1 MSHRTAASRLG
12 ISARVSM
19 ITLIVLIIIFSG
31 MFLFIGERLRTDFHD
46 VQVESFGEEV
56 IALKG
61 LTSFQTQL
69 VERIIRAHVLNP
81 QYADGLISEDYETV
95 QFLLRILNTNLN
107 ILDAALLVDSSGT
120 VVSAA
125 EESHVGVDISSK
137 DIMRQVEEGVP
148 FPLDPRPSISP
159 FSGNP
164 VIYYAARI
172 IRDRQDVGSLVV
184 LLDLQAF
191 SAIYISTM
199 EFGETGYPFIVTDD
213 GTMVAHPDGGLIG
226 KAMQNEDFYRQMERN
241 REENK
246 LGDTVIDYV
255 FGGEERTM
263 VYTSLSKLPWS
274 VAMSMSEPE
283 LEAPARR
290 AIRLI
295 IIIAAAGLIIMNLVL
310 VYFIRTYLIRRVHAL
325 AEDLQVAST
334 GNLSVRAQAKGSDEF
349 SDINRR
355 FNVLMDSLTGLIS
368 RVRERMEDLDK
379 SGQDLSVNVQETAA
393 AINQINAN
401 IESTRGQIG
410 NQSVNITQTS
420 ATVEEMTK
428 NIEAL
433 GSSIERQAESVSQ
446 SSTAVEEMVQSI
458 KLISTTTQ
466 KASDEVRSLESVSR
480 SGKDQLD
487 VMVQLINEISGMSE
501 GLNEANSVIA
511 NIASQTNLLA
521 MNAAIE
527 AAHAGSAG
535 AGFSVVADEIRNLAE
550 NAAEQAKIVKGRLKQ
565 VTQAVEKIVD
575 ISGETD
581 TAFGRITGSIDGV
594 QRVFEEIRSAMEEQS
609 AGGEQL
615 LGILSGM
622 TQITD
627 TVRSGSAEMN
637 QGNVQILEV
646 VTSLNSISEEVKNA
660 IDEIARGTG
669 EINRAVSNIVELS
682 DENSDSIRQ
691 VKGEAARFSL
701 TVEEAA
707 DSEAALPMTPESD
720 FDEPEYSGESEEE
733 TGVRKVEEQESVKE

>member
-19 ITLIVLIIIFSG
+19 ITLIVLIIIFAG
-31 MFLFIGERLRTDFHD
+31 MFLFIGERLRTDFRE
-46 VQVESFGEEV
+46 VQLELFGEEV
-56 IALKG
+56 AALRG
-61 LTSFQTQL
+61 LTTFQTQL

-81 QYADGLISEDYETV
+81 QYADALISEDYETV

-107 ILDAALLVDSSGT
+107 LLDSALLVDNNGT
-120 VVSAA
+120 VVAA
-125 EESHVGVDISSK
+125 ADESHVGVDISGK
-137 DIMRQVEEGVP
+137 NIIQQIEEGVP
-148 FPLDPRPSISP
+148 FPMDPRPTISP
-159 FSGNP
+159 FTGSP
-164 VIYYAARI
+164 VIYYGARI
-172 IRDRQDVGSLVV
+172 IRDREDVGALVV
-184 LLDLQAF
+184 LLDLQVF

-199 EFGETGYPFIVTDD
+199 EFGETGYPYIVSND
-213 GTMVAHPDGGLIG
+213 GIMVAHPDSGLIG
-226 KAMQNEDFYRQMERN
+226 KAMQNEDFFKQMKKN
-241 REENK
+241 REEQK
-246 LGDTVIDYV
+246 LGDLVIDYQ
-255 FGGEERTM
+255 FNAQNRTM
-263 VYTSLSKLPWS
+263 VYTPLSQLPWS
-274 VAMSMSEPE
+274 VAMSMSRAEIQ
-283 LEAPARR
+283 APAWRT
-290 AIRLI
+290 IRLI
-295 IIIAAAGLIIMNLVL
+295 ALIAVAGLIVVNLIL

-325 AEDLQVAST
+325 AADLQVASS
-334 GNLSVRAQAKGSDEF
+334 GDLSVRSAEKGSDEF
-349 SDINRR
+349 SDISRR
-355 FNVLMDSLTGLIS
+355 FNVLMESLTGLIS
-368 RVRERMEDLDK
+368 GVRQRMEVLDT

-433 GSSIERQAESVSQ
+433 GGSIERQAESVSQ

-458 KLISTTTQ
+458 RLISSTTQ
-466 KASDEVRSLESVSR
+466 KASEEVRSLGDVSR

-487 VMVQLINEISGMSE
+487 VMVKVINEISGMSE
-501 GLNEANSVIA
+501 GLNEANTVIA

-527 AAHAGSAG
+527 AAHAGDAG

-550 NAAEQAKIVKGRLKQ
+550 NASEQAKIVKGRLKQ
-565 VTQAVEKIVD
+565 VTKSVQQIVD
-575 ISGETD
+575 ISSDTD
-581 TAFGRITGSIDGV
+581 TAFGRITGSIEGV
-594 QRVFEEIRSAMEEQS
+594 QQVFEEIRSAMEEQS

-627 TVRSGSAEMN
+627 TVRSGSEEMN

-682 DENSDSIRQ
+682 DENSESIQ
-691 VKGEAARFSL
+691 EVKREAASFAL
-701 TVEEAA
+701 TPEEAQAAA
-707 DSEAALPMTPESD
+707 DEAGVPIAPDEHQDSSSGAAVQTP
-720 FDEPEYSGESEEE
+720 EE
-733 TGVRKVEEQESVKE
+733 TGVREADEEE